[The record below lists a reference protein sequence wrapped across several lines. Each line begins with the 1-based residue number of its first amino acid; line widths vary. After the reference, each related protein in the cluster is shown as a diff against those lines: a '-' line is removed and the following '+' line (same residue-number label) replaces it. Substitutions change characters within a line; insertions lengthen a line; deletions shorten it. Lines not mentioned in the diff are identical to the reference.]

1 MSDTY
6 DYDEILQL
14 KTAWYYYMEG
24 LTQQEIG
31 QRLGIPR
38 LRVNRLIDRAR
49 KTGMVQFS
57 IRSGH
62 TTRLEAKGNSS
73 KPSTFVTHSLPRLQS
88 KQRKQTRMSRLLRR
102 DISMTRWANRIS

>member
-62 TTRLEAKGNSS
+62 TTRLELERQLIK
-73 KPSTFVTHSLPRLQS
+73 TFHLRDAFIARLQS